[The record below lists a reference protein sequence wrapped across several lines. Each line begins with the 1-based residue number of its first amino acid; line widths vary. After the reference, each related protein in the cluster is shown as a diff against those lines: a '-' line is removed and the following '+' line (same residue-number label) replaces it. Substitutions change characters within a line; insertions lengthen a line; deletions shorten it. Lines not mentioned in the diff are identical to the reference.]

1 MSKLHR
7 ILLAGAMA
15 ALVSSTSQAGTLGP
29 GGLVGS
35 AVSVTTLNTADL
47 STATSFTTDYAF
59 FGGVDSL
66 SGVSGLATGVTL
78 NLSTPGSFVIQVGD
92 FKFYNA
98 VVTDTSSDTT
108 PTGTKVRSFTLT
120 GWADLGTSPN
130 VDTNTS
136 TLIISFNQAQG
147 APISSSISIAVPA
160 VIPEPSSVAL
170 AGIGLAAA
178 GLFGL
183 RKRVAK

>member
-1 MSKLHR
+1 VSKLHR
-7 ILLAGAMA
+7 ILLAGAMV
-15 ALVSSTSQAGTLGP
+15 ALASSTSQAGTLGP

-35 AVSVTTLNTADL
+35 AISVTTLDTSDL
-47 STATSFTTDYAF
+47 STATTFTTDYAF

-66 SGVSGLATGVTL
+66 AGVSGIASGVTL
-78 NLSTPGSFVIQVGD
+78 DLSTPGSFVIQVGD

-120 GWADLGTSPN
+120 GWADLGTSP